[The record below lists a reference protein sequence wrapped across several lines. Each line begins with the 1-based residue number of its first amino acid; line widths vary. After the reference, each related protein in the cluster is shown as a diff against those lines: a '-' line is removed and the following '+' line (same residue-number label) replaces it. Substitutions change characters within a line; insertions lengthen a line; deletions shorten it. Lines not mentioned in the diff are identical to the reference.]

1 MRAPQERAVRDL
13 YDRARHKDLALPEE
27 SAEGRGGGR
36 RVEELGNREVV
47 SKMEEKPTS
56 RKRQV
61 PVGSPSVKAESGTCN
76 VCYAPC
82 SSCLHRNIALTDSNM
97 DCGSSQTCCARS
109 ETKNSLFVRR
119 DKGLHSKGKGGE
131 NDDEFSATSSHASY
145 SENGENK
152 VMARSY
158 VAADLEVDMPEKRR
172 RLLNH
177 GSRSPRVECHDD
189 SNSCVTGVSTV
200 GKLLSDKK
208 KSKLSTSASSRGL
221 TVNCKDNG
229 IASHNRLWN
238 YCDNESTGKKRS
250 DVHVMPRSSSDR
262 ALPGD
267 SPSFATTKLLR
278 TQSTLSATQGLSPK
292 RPTHDFGNSQDN
304 LAHQPCEKASISIK
318 SIEHSLG
325 GKKDP
330 SVLGGDRHTMV
341 TSCSTSNRDKIKV
354 GSLMKNLE
362 NGTSCSRKGNLEH
375 VHIESNDTVMRNDD
389 DKQDQKQNCSMDT
402 SSARKLNMQ
411 NDVVT
416 DSVNSEGLIDVNVCD
431 ICGDVGREYL
441 LATCTR
447 CLEGAEHTYCMR
459 VKLEKVPD
467 GNWLCEECYLKEDQ
481 NQTRSNDSTSK
492 INILDGKNRHS
503 ESMNNPKTLKVAV
516 TDLDNQQITNG
527 TPVTDLLV
535 GNNQKLHVVSTEPE
549 ARHVKCATP
558 TADRLYVKNKSSR
571 STGNH
576 EKLQVVTS
584 GMEACQSTCST
595 PTSGSLDKNRS
606 SEVLLNR
613 KKLRVATDTESP
625 LSNEGA
631 RSPPKSCKRHA
642 ENTLSSNS
650 RIFKTDSPRKHDVP
664 SRENLCKNSN
674 KGSLKSRDNAPMMT
688 QAINSSLTLSR
699 SYSLGSL
706 ANVKT
711 PVPSPRGLLTKQ
723 PSFNNSDNEPKVKQ
737 LAEPVASKLKPAKHS
752 PIDCREQGS
761 IRKVMKSGSFKHDA
775 SVCKDSSSS
784 KQKQSFQ
791 NETPRILKPVKPP
804 NLERR
809 ASFNLQKPSIPLSLR
824 PESSMK
830 SGDRRNDQDS
840 PRPGPS
846 ILKSSKKPGIIEK
859 KHRTILSK
867 SEKQGIAVHPT
878 YTGVISDKDV
888 YAVKAS
894 EPPIPMDNVKNE
906 TTEDGACETPPMLV
920 NNDNEMPAKVEV
932 LSLPCAPMTCELEL
946 QKVIPRA
953 NASEDLLPE
962 EVQYQH
968 LTVESTGNNSS
979 ESAVA
984 IQASKEILPE
994 SSQGLLMVHNLHNP
1008 DNKLNCLNLKQQ
1020 AFVDQSS
1027 TVGSSF
1033 RALVIPQQTYNWQG
1047 IFEVSRP
1054 GNSPEMYDGFQGHLS
1069 TCASP
1074 KVLEI
1079 VKQLPQR
1086 IQLEEVPW
1094 HSSWPLQFRE
1104 VRPNEDNIALFFFA
1118 KDVESYERAYGKLL
1132 ENMLAGDLSLR
1143 TNISG
1148 IELLI
1153 FTSNKLPEKIRWW
1166 NGLLYFWGIFY
1177 ARKKNSSTELLFE
1190 RMDHSS
1196 LEQINGPVNQL
1207 VCCPKI
1213 PQSLCIDL
1221 NECPADELCDP
1232 VVLLELETE
1241 NCGASVD
1248 HETLSR
1254 SNPEDKKLNSCEIH
1268 YPEIAGTG
1276 KILLGSPTAVPY
1288 GIHIPTSS
1296 KGGLNIKPEYPSDT
1310 IGDKGPPGRD
1320 NMEEEESISKNEA
1333 PRCVKKH
1340 AGATRSVSD
1349 EILAKTQA
1357 VVSFKEVSL
1366 RRPVRPMRSDD
1377 PSDSISKADF
1387 ITRDS
1392 SSIYKRKK
1400 TSDGKYSTCR
1410 LGDDELNSKS
1420 LLKIHPLPVE
1430 WDTSLNDVQH
1440 VCRVPADPCP
1450 PSKPIVDHV
1459 IHVLSS
1465 DDEGSPEPHNS
1476 LSKASLKE
1484 EGSSPLLSL
1493 SLSMATKKNNIACSD
1508 TGGDGPPLSL
1518 SLGLPDV
1525 VNGNQALEMK
1535 QFLPEKPGI
1544 NTSLLL

>member
-1 MRAPQERAVRDL
+1 M
-13 YDRARHKDLALPEE
+13 
-27 SAEGRGGGR
+27 
-36 RVEELGNREVV
+36 
-47 SKMEEKPTS
+47 
-56 RKRQV
+56 
-61 PVGSPSVKAESGTCN
+61 
-76 VCYAPC
+76 
-82 SSCLHRNIALTDSNM
+82 
-97 DCGSSQTCCARS
+97 
-109 ETKNSLFVRR
+109 
-119 DKGLHSKGKGGE
+119 
-131 NDDEFSATSSHASY
+131 
-145 SENGENK
+145 
-152 VMARSY
+152 
-158 VAADLEVDMPEKRR
+158 
-172 RLLNH
+172 
-177 GSRSPRVECHDD
+177 
-189 SNSCVTGVSTV
+189 
-200 GKLLSDKK
+200 
-208 KSKLSTSASSRGL
+208 
-221 TVNCKDNG
+221 
-229 IASHNRLWN
+229 
-238 YCDNESTGKKRS
+238 
-250 DVHVMPRSSSDR
+250 
-262 ALPGD
+262 
-267 SPSFATTKLLR
+267 
-278 TQSTLSATQGLSPK
+278 
-292 RPTHDFGNSQDN
+292 
-304 LAHQPCEKASISIK
+304 
-318 SIEHSLG
+318 
-325 GKKDP
+325 
-330 SVLGGDRHTMV
+330 LGGDRHTMV
-341 TSCSTSNRDKIKV
+341 TSCSTSNRDKIKE

-375 VHIESNDTVMRNDD
+375 VHIESNDTVTRNGN

-416 DSVNSEGLIDVNVCD
+416 DSMNSEGLIDVNVCD

-459 VKLEKVPD
+459 VKLDKVPD
-467 GNWLCEECYLKEDQ
+467 GKWLCEECHLKEDQ
-481 NQTRSNDSTSK
+481 NQTRSNDCTSK

-503 ESMNNPKTLKVAV
+503 ESMNNPKTLKVSV
-516 TDLDNQQITNG
+516 TDLEKQQITSG
-527 TPVTDLLV
+527 TPVTNLLV
-535 GNNQKLHVVSTEPE
+535 RNNQKLHVVSTEPE
-549 ARHVKCATP
+549 ARNTKCATP
-558 TADRLYVKNKSSR
+558 TADRLY
-571 STGNH
+571 
-576 EKLQVVTS
+576 
-584 GMEACQSTCST
+584 
-595 PTSGSLDKNRS
+595 
-606 SEVLLNR
+606 
-613 KKLRVATDTESP
+613 
-625 LSNEGA
+625 
-631 RSPPKSCKRHA
+631 
-642 ENTLSSNS
+642 
-650 RIFKTDSPRKHDVP
+650 
-664 SRENLCKNSN
+664 
-674 KGSLKSRDNAPMMT
+674 
-688 QAINSSLTLSR
+688 AINSSLTLSR
-699 SYSLGSL
+699 PYSLGSL

-723 PSFNNSDNEPKVKQ
+723 PSFNNSNNEPKVKQ

-752 PIDCREQGS
+752 PIDCREQGP

-775 SVCKDSSSS
+775 SVCKDSSSP

-804 NLERR
+804 NLERK
-809 ASFNLQKPSIPLSLR
+809 ASFNLQKPSIPSSLR

-830 SGDRRNDQDS
+830 SGDQRNDQDS

-846 ILKSSKKPGIIEK
+846 ILKSSKRPGIIEK
-859 KHRTILSK
+859 KYRTILSK

-878 YTGVISDKDV
+878 YTGVICAKDV

-894 EPPIPMDNVKNE
+894 EPPIPRDNIKNE
-906 TTEDGACETPPMLV
+906 TTEDGACETPQILV

-932 LSLPCAPMTCELEL
+932 LSMPCTPMTCELEL

-968 LTVESTGNNSS
+968 LTAESTGNNSS
-979 ESAVA
+979 ESAVV
-984 IQASKEILPE
+984 IQASKDILPE
-994 SSQGLLMVHNLHNP
+994 SPQGLLMAHNLHNP

-1020 AFVDQSS
+1020 DFVDQSS

-1054 GNSPEMYDGFQGHLS
+1054 GNCPEMYDGFQGHLS

-1079 VKQLPQR
+1079 VKQLPPQ

-1094 HSSWPLQFRE
+1094 HSSWPLQFRQ

-1166 NGLLYFWGIFY
+1166 NGLLYFWGVFY
-1177 ARKKNSSTELLFE
+1177 ARKKNSSTELLVE

-1196 LEQINGPVNQL
+1196 LEQINGPVNHL

-1213 PQSLCIDL
+1213 PQSLGIDL

-1248 HETLSR
+1248 HESLSR
-1254 SNPEDKKLNSCEIH
+1254 SNPEDKKPNSCEIH

-1276 KILLGSPTAVPY
+1276 KILLGSPTAVPH
-1288 GIHIPTSS
+1288 GIYIPTSS

-1340 AGATRSVSD
+1340 AGAIRSVSD
-1349 EILAKTQA
+1349 DILAKTQA

-1366 RRPVRPMRSDD
+1366 QRPVRPLCSDE

-1400 TSDGKYSTCR
+1400 SSDGKYSTCSF
-1410 LGDDELNSKS
+1410 GDDELNSKS

-1430 WDTSLNDVQH
+1430 LDTSLNDVQH
-1440 VCRVPADPCP
+1440 VCRLPADPCP

-1465 DDEGSPEPHNS
+1465 DDEGSPERHNS

-1535 QFLPEKPGI
+1535 QFLPEKPGM
-1544 NTSLLL
+1544 NTSLFL